1 MYGVGVGAKGEE
13 QSKTDEDKGRQDS
26 RVAEALAAEA
36 CVCCCTDAVE
46 GYIQEGKALVSAM
59 LDNNALEL
67 LVQRLMSLDE
77 KVCG

>member
-1 MYGVGVGAKGEE
+1 MCGLGVGGKGEE
-13 QSKTDEDKGRQDS
+13 LLWTDESKARGRS
-26 RVAEALAAEA
+26 VLAEALAAKA

-46 GYIQEGKALVSAM
+46 GYIEEGKALVSAM
-59 LDNNALEL
+59 LENNALEL